1 MKREMSA
8 VSMNAKE
15 ATTKLAAIREFQK
28 VVRASLSDGHDYGVI
43 PGTPKPTLLKPGA
56 EKIAKLLNLSDD
68 YLVDKEEERWDR
80 DDPFF
85 YYRVRCILRDMETG
99 TMVSSGVGSCN
110 SQEVKY
116 AWRWVP
122 EADLPKSFDK
132 ASLESKGGE
141 RETFEFDFALSKRET
156 TGKYGKPA
164 EYWDAWDKAI
174 KEGKAKRGE
183 KDTKGGKTYPGYS
196 MMIGRVEYR
205 IPNPA
210 IFDQVNTILKMAKK
224 RALVDAALSVGRLSD
239 LFTQDIEDI
248 SGFAGA
254 EEPPS
259 KPGPPAESSPRE
271 KAKGPEA
278 PKEEEPPVYDGDE
291 APFDLTPEEGKVEL
305 TGSQMAVQMLM
316 DKVVT
321 AKKVTLEVVRRKLIE
336 GEAKI
341 GHAWTNIPGDLDDA
355 ACGRAA
361 DFLSAWA
368 KKK

>member
-1 MKREMSA
+1 
-8 VSMNAKE
+8 MNAKE
-15 ATTKLAAIREFQK
+15 AATKLAAIRAFQA
-28 VVRASLSDGHDYGVI
+28 VVRASLKEGVDYGVI
-43 PGTPKPTLLKPGA
+43 PGTDKPTLKKPGA
-56 EKIAKLLNLSDD
+56 EKVAKLLNLSDE
-68 YLVDKEEERWDR
+68 YIVDKEEERWGR
-80 DDPFF
+80 DNPFF
-85 YYRVRCILRDMETG
+85 YYRMRAILKDMETG

-248 SGFAGA
+248 SGFAEV
-254 EEPPS
+254 EEPPA
-259 KPGPPAESSPRE
+259 KAAPEPPKSAPSP
-271 KAKGPEA
+271 A
-278 PKEEEPPVYDGDE
+278 PAPVQSEEPPVYDGDE
-291 APFDLTPEEGKVEL
+291 VPFDLTPDAAKPEL
-305 TGSQMAVQMLM
+305 TGSQMAVQLLM

-321 AKKVTLEVVRRKLIE
+321 AKKVTLEVVRRKLLE

-341 GHAWTNIPGDLDDA
+341 GHVWANAPEDLDDA